1 MDLNALCA
9 NVNAL
14 SANVNALSSA
24 NLNALSANL
33 NFPQAQNAD
42 LVAVHFRFEADA
54 ARKHYAGAPEAFVE
68 RLVEAVRFG
77 FRFGHS
83 DLVVQI

>member
-24 NLNALSANL
+24 NLN
-33 NFPQAQNAD
+33 FPQAQNAD
-42 LVAVHFRFEADA
+42 LVAVHFRFKADA